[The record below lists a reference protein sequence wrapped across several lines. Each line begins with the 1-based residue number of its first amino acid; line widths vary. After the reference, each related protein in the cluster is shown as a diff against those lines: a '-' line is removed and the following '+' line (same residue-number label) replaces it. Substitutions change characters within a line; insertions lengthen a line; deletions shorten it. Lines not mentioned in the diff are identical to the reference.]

1 MENNLPGEAS
11 TEEKFE
17 WYLLAPGSK
26 DTQGPFSLREI
37 DVKFR
42 TNECTSMWHVWR
54 EGMDAW
60 RRAFE
65 VDLVKQVIME
75 GRGEVLDEVVQEYV
89 KNLANNK
96 QDKDKKKKKD

>member
-1 MENNLPGEAS
+1 
-11 TEEKFE
+11 
-17 WYLLAPGSK
+17 
-26 DTQGPFSLREI
+26 
-37 DVKFR
+37 
-42 TNECTSMWHVWR
+42 MWHVWR